1 MKILYFFLFS
11 FLFIACSTPVI
22 HKNDVVAEVNGEQ
35 ILLSEL
41 ASQSKQE
48 IFDILNTAYEIKS
61 RVLAGLIKQKLLED
75 AAKKENM
82 SLEEFIDWFVQQK
95 ICVGQDSLKKRY
107 GFNTQSFYVKGE
119 LIPLVKTSSPSQ
131 EDNLNASGWLS
142 INVWMCRIRL
152 SSRISSTAIRIPV
165 SSTSP
170 NS

>member
-11 FLFIACSTPVI
+11 FLFIACNTPVI
-22 HKNDVVAEVNGEQ
+22 NKNDDVAEVNGEQ

-107 GFNTQSFYVKGE
+107 GFIYVDMDDKGNGTLKRTKKKSF
-119 LIPLVKTSSPSQ
+119 
-131 EDNLNASGWLS
+131 N
-142 INVWMCRIRL
+142 WMKHIIETNGKAL
-152 SSRISSTAIRIPV
+152 DEK
-165 SSTSP
+165 
-170 NS
+170 N

>member
-11 FLFIACSTPVI
+11 FLFIACNTPVI
-22 HKNDVVAEVNGEQ
+22 NKNDVVAEVNGEQ

-95 ICVGQDSLKKRY
+95 ICVGQDSLTKR
-107 GFNTQSFYVKGE
+107 
-119 LIPLVKTSSPSQ
+119 
-131 EDNLNASGWLS
+131 
-142 INVWMCRIRL
+142 
-152 SSRISSTAIRIPV
+152 
-165 SSTSP
+165 
-170 NS
+170 

>member
-22 HKNDVVAEVNGEQ
+22 NKNDVVAEVNGEQ

-119 LIPLVKTSSPSQ
+119 LIPLVKGSFGVG
-131 EDNLNASGWLS
+131 LFRHWLILYIKRRILKDFYILQNS
-142 INVWMCRIRL
+142 RNVL
-152 SSRISSTAIRIPV
+152 
-165 SSTSP
+165 
-170 NS
+170 